1 MTAPVSAAQSA
12 PSLRL
17 DGCGFVVVGAG
28 NGIGRATAHA
38 LRSAGAELFCVDID
52 EGLAKSIA
60 DEVGGTAWVADARDR
75 ADVTATVDAA
85 REALGRIAGF
95 VDIVGQSRYAS
106 LLDMTDEDFHW
117 TTGMVLR
124 HAFLFAQLVGRLM
137 AAEGGGSMVF
147 VSSIAGVTSAPRQV
161 AYGAAKAGLNSLVR
175 TAAVELGGS
184 GIRVN
189 SVAPGTVATPRVLT
203 TLTEEVRAGFAR
215 SIPLGSLAEPSD
227 IAAAILFLSSSM
239 ARQITGQTLLVDG
252 GASVKF
258 PYPAELMP

>member
-1 MTAPVSAAQSA
+1 MSA

-52 EGLAKSIA
+52 EGLAETVA
-60 DEVGGTAWVADARDR
+60 GEVDGTAWAADARER
-75 ADVTATVDAA
+75 TEVAATVEAA
-85 REALGRIAGF
+85 TKTLGQIRGF
-95 VDIVGQSRYAS
+95 VDIVGQSRYSS
-106 LLDMTDEDFHW
+106 LLDMSDEDFKW
-117 TTGMVLR
+117 TTGMVLQ
-124 HAFLFAQLVGRLM
+124 HAFLFAQLVGRHM
-137 AAEGGGSMVF
+137 ATEGGGSMVF

-184 GIRVN
+184 GVRVN
-189 SVAPGTVATPRVLT
+189 CVAPGTVATPRVLS
-203 TLTEEVRAGFAR
+203 TLPDEVRAGFAR
-215 SIPLGSLAEPSD
+215 AIPLGALADPTD

-258 PYPAELMP
+258 PYPVELMP